1 MFFDNQRHEAYE
13 AEREQAKRS
22 TIGTTLFYMACKYV
36 LVPLLNLAI
45 TYFVTILWVLFF
57 LFMAGKSIWLGL
69 LAAAVLGAAVYFPQT
84 RILSIIGPFIAQ
96 RARKKRAVRLADG
109 NDMLRKTGI
118 VSINDEKEYDCEAYQ
133 DDKGNIVLRIIEELY
148 VTTSK
153 DVMNRLEE
161 NIDKYGA
168 TRIIEAEK
176 GDAWMKVILF
186 TTDPLEEDQVISE
199 PMPLDEDSMK
209 VVCAVDSVGEPQSL
223 SFKQVSGMT
232 VSGVPGS
239 GKTAGLTSFL
249 LPVALS
255 ENVELNIIDGKGGHD
270 WAAYKPICAYYSND
284 DEDLQALR
292 DYLQSAVDEVR
303 ERVQKMPE
311 KLGVA
316 DFWHASAE
324 RRRAAGLKHK
334 IIVIDECQTFFEK
347 RTNKEENALIQDI
360 VRLATSLVKKG
371 RSAGITLIATT
382 QKPTSESLPTG
393 LRDNCPLRVCFRV
406 TTKEAQKAALG
417 DTSAGDDR
425 IDALSIRN
433 AGGAVILSEKGDASR
448 VRFYYMPPSDQERL
462 INDEAAKRKTNGV
475 TTL

>member
-1 MFFDNQRHEAYE
+1 MILNTQRQEAYE
-13 AEREQAKRS
+13 AGKEQAKRS
-22 TIGTTLFYMACKYV
+22 TITEALGYMVGKYIILP
-36 LVPLLNLAI
+36 LVKLI
-45 TYFVTILWVLFF
+45 TAYFLSILWVAFF
-57 LFMAGKSIWLGL
+57 LFMAGRSIWLGL
-69 LAAAVLGAAVYFPQT
+69 LAAALLGAAIYYPQS
-84 RILSIIGPFIAQ
+84 RRFSIVGPYLKQ
-96 RARKKRAVRLADG
+96 RALKEAEARKAEG
-109 NDMLRKTGI
+109 NDMLKMTGI
-118 VSINDEKEYDCEAYQ
+118 VSVNDEKEYDCEAYR
-133 DDKGNIVLRIIEELY
+133 DDKGNIVLRIIEKLY
-148 VTTSK
+148 VITSE

-161 NIDKYGA
+161 NRDKYGA

-176 GDAWMKVILF
+176 GNAWMKIILF

-209 VVCAVDSVGEPQSL
+209 VACAVDSVGETQSI

-417 DTSAGDDR
+417 DTSGDDR

-448 VRFYYMPPSDQERL
+448 VRFYYMSPSDQERL
-462 INDEAAKRKTNGV
+462 INDEAAKRKNP
-475 TTL
+475 

>member
-1 MFFDNQRHEAYE
+1 MFFTNARQEAYQIE
-13 AEREQAKRS
+13 KEQAKQS
-22 TIGTTLFYMACKYV
+22 TITAALVHMFFKHV
-36 LVPLLNLAI
+36 VVPLLKLAI
-45 TYFVTILWVLFF
+45 AYFLSILWVAFL
-57 LFMAGKSIWLGL
+57 LFMAGKSMWLGL
-69 LAAAVLGAAVYFPQT
+69 LAAAVLGAAVYYPQT
-84 RILSIIGPFIAQ
+84 RRFSIVGPYLKQ
-96 RARKKRAVRLADG
+96 RALKEAEARKAEG
-109 NDMLRKTGI
+109 NDMLKMTGI
-118 VSINDEKEYDCEAYQ
+118 VSINDEKEYDCEAYR
-133 DDKGNIVLRIIEELY
+133 DDKGNIVLRIIEKLY
-148 VTTSK
+148 VITSE

-161 NIDKYGA
+161 NRDKYGA

-176 GDAWMKVILF
+176 GDAWMKIVLF

-209 VVCAVDSVGEPQSL
+209 VVCAVDSVGEPQSI

-316 DFWHASAE
+316 DFWHASVE

-448 VRFYYMPPSDQERL
+448 VRFYYMSPSDQERL
-462 INDEAAKRKTNGV
+462 INEEVAKRKTP
-475 TTL
+475 

>member
-1 MFFDNQRHEAYE
+1 MFFEDNRREAYE
-13 AEREQAKRS
+13 VERAQAKQS
-22 TIGTTLFYMACKYV
+22 SVGATLVYMFGKYV
-36 LVPLLNLAI
+36 LVPLLKLAI
-45 TYFVTILWVLFF
+45 TYFLSILWVAF
-57 LFMAGKSIWLGL
+57 LLVMAGKSMWLGL
-69 LAAAVLGAAVYFPQT
+69 LAAAVLGAAVYYPQT
-84 RILSIIGPFIAQ
+84 RRFSIVGPYLKQKALKEAE
-96 RARKKRAVRLADG
+96 ARKAEG
-109 NDMLRKTGI
+109 NDMLKMTGI
-118 VSINDEKEYDCEAYQ
+118 VSINDEKEYDCEAYR
-133 DDKGNIVLRIIEELY
+133 DDKGNIVLRIIEKLY
-148 VTTSK
+148 VITSE

-161 NIDKYGA
+161 NRDKYGA

-176 GDAWMKVILF
+176 GDAWMKIVLF

-433 AGGAVILSEKGDASR
+433 AGGAVILSETGDASR
-448 VRFYYMPPSDQERL
+448 VRFYYMSPSDQERL
-462 INDEAAKRKTNGV
+462 INEEVAKRKNP
-475 TTL
+475 

>member
-1 MFFDNQRHEAYE
+1 MILNSQRQEAYE
-13 AEREQAKRS
+13 AEKAQAKRS
-22 TIGTTLFYMACKYV
+22 TITEALGYMVGKYIILP
-36 LVPLLNLAI
+36 LVKLI
-45 TYFVTILWVLFF
+45 TAYFLSILWVLFF
-57 LFMAGKSIWLGL
+57 LFMAGRSIWLGL
-69 LAAAVLGAAVYFPQT
+69 LAAAVLGAAVYYPQT
-84 RILSIIGPFIAQ
+84 RRFSIVGPYIRQ
-96 RARKKRAVRLADG
+96 RALKEAEARKAEG
-109 NDMLRKTGI
+109 NDMLKMTGI

-133 DDKGNIVLRIIEELY
+133 DDKGNIILRIIEKLY
-148 VTTSK
+148 VITSE

-161 NIDKYGA
+161 NRDKYGA
-168 TRIIEAEK
+168 TRIIEADK
-176 GDAWMKVILF
+176 GDAWMKIVLF

-209 VVCAVDSVGEPQSL
+209 VVCAVDSVGEPQSI

-255 ENVELNIIDGKGGHD
+255 ENVELNIVDGKGGHD

-417 DTSAGDDR
+417 DTSGDDR

-448 VRFYYMPPSDQERL
+448 VRFYYMSPSDQERL
-462 INDEAAKRKTNGV
+462 INEEAAKRKNP
-475 TTL
+475 

>member
-1 MFFDNQRHEAYE
+1 MFFEENRREAYE
-13 AEREQAKRS
+13 VERAQAKQS
-22 TIGTTLFYMACKYV
+22 SVGATLAYMFGKYV
-36 LVPLLNLAI
+36 LAPLVKLAI
-45 TYFVTILWVLFF
+45 TYFITILWVAFL
-57 LFMAGKSIWLGL
+57 LFMAGKSMWLGL
-69 LAAAVLGAAVYFPQT
+69 LAAAVIGAAVYYPQT
-84 RILSIIGPFIAQ
+84 RRFSIVGPYLKQ
-96 RARKKRAVRLADG
+96 RALKEAEARKAEG
-109 NDMLRKTGI
+109 NDMLKMTGI
-118 VSINDEKEYDCEAYQ
+118 VSINDEKEYDCEAYR
-133 DDKGNIVLRIIEELY
+133 DDKGNIVLRIIEKLY
-148 VTTSK
+148 VITSE

-161 NIDKYGA
+161 NRDKYGA

-176 GDAWMKVILF
+176 GNAWMKIVLF

-209 VVCAVDSVGEPQSL
+209 VVCAVDSVGEAQSL

-311 KLGVA
+311 KLGVP

-448 VRFYYMPPSDQERL
+448 VRFYYMSPSDQARL
-462 INDEAAKRKTNGV
+462 INEEVAKRKTP
-475 TTL
+475 

>member
-1 MFFDNQRHEAYE
+1 MFFDSHRHEAYE

-22 TIGTTLFYMACKYV
+22 SISATIGYMLAKYIAM
-36 LVPLLNLAI
+36 PLLNLAL
-45 TYFVTILWVLFF
+45 TYFVTIIWVLFF
-57 LFMAGKSIWLGL
+57 LFMAGRSIWLGL

-96 RARKKRAVRLADG
+96 RARKKEAMRLAEG
-109 NDMLRKTGI
+109 NDMLKMTGI
-118 VSINDEKEYDCEAYQ
+118 VSINDETEYECEAYR
-133 DDKGNIVLRIIEELY
+133 DDKGNVVLRIIKELY
-148 VTTSK
+148 GITSE
-153 DVMNRLEE
+153 DVLNRLEK
-161 NIDKYGA
+161 NLDKYRA
-168 TRIIEAEK
+168 TRIVQADDDK
-176 GDAWMKVILF
+176 AWRKFILF
-186 TTDPLEEDQVISE
+186 TTDPLEEDQTIYE
-199 PMPLDEDSMK
+199 PQPLDEEKMK
-209 VVCAVDSVGEPQSL
+209 VSCAVDSVGETQSV
-223 SFKQVSGMT
+223 SFKHVSGMT

-249 LPVALS
+249 LPAALS
-255 ENVELNIIDGKGGHD
+255 ENVELAIIDGKGGHD

-284 DEDLQALR
+284 DEDLQAMK
-292 DYLQSAVDEVR
+292 DYLEAAVQDMR
-303 ERVQKMPE
+303 ERVQTMPE

-316 DFWHASAE
+316 DFWNASVE

-334 IIVIDECQTFFEK
+334 IIVIDECQNFFEK

-393 LRDNCPLRVCFRV
+393 LRDNCKLKICFRV

-417 DTSAGDDR
+417 DVDLDDSNN
-425 IDALSIRN
+425 ALNITN
-433 AGGAVILSEKGDASR
+433 AGGALIVGESGTIQR
-448 VRFYYMPPSDQERL
+448 VRFFYMNPDTQKML
-462 INDEAAKRKTNGV
+462 IDGEVAKRKTAGV